1 MPDLSPEMLASL
13 KNIEAWSNLQRKLA
27 KWSLISLLPFLLLVF
42 GAPFFITRHFE
53 KTMAN
58 IGEKP
63 GRDWYDVTSAVRKGE
78 LEKALSLA
86 DGLLQRNPRD
96 FDGLYKRGE
105 ILLMVDKRPE
115 ALESFKRAAKI
126 FPLPK
131 YTEAVDALERTLPDD
146 SLP

>member
-58 IGEKP
+58 ISES

-78 LEKALSLA
+78 LENALSLA
-86 DGLLQRNPRD
+86 DSLLQRNPHD
-96 FDGLYKRGE
+96 FDGHYKRGE

-115 ALESFKRAAKI
+115 ALESFKRAAQI

-131 YTEAVDALERTLPDD
+131 YTEAVKALE
-146 SLP
+146 